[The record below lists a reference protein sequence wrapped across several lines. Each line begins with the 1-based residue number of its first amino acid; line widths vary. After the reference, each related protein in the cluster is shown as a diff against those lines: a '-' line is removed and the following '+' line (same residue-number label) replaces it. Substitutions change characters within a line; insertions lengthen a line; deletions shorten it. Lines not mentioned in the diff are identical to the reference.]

1 MKIIKSED
9 LISEN
14 EVEEDPYLPWDHP
27 HVKASFEEKVHRYV
41 TMSLNSKSSE
51 ERNEI
56 LSELNLL
63 ISYTQNSGQNI
74 DHSVWCWGRDF
85 YKQMQDLILIEKHI
99 ASRTPHPSLHKK
111 RNPYD
116 EDYEG
121 PF

>member
-14 EVEEDPYLPWDHP
+14 EAEEDENLPWDHL

-41 TMSLNSKSSE
+41 TMSLNSKSPE
-51 ERNEI
+51 ERKEI
-56 LSELNLL
+56 LNELFLL
-63 ISYTQNSGQNI
+63 ISYTQNSGQDM
-74 DHSVWCWGRDF
+74 DHNVWCWGRDF
-85 YKQMQDLILIEKHI
+85 YKQMQDLILIEKYI
-99 ASRTPHPSLHKK
+99 VSRTPHPSLHKK
-111 RNPYD
+111 KSPYD